1 VLLMK
6 ALILAVLLCA
16 PAWATTFYVNASTGS
31 SSNTCT
37 QAQTSSTPKDTI
49 THGIACM
56 GTADTLVVYAG
67 TYSESPTVTAGGGSG
82 SYNTVTVHASDI
94 VSVLGFTLNSHT
106 QLIGNCPTLQ
116 GTVTT
121 ATCGFF
127 ISNTASPSSAC
138 VSLPNN
144 TTDVYIRKNVM
155 YACGS
160 IGPGYPTQTSYIY
173 VQGNTISYTNSTIA
187 TVPTTCG
194 GSGSPVGNSLNL
206 YGNHYLI
213 ENNDFSHY
221 TISLNLNPENSI
233 TRNNNFHDTSEVNNA
248 GNCHSDT
255 WFSDPGGTNLVTNEF
270 NVYEGNDQYNAVGP
284 NAKGTLFQAPSCTGC
299 AYAITRYNVCNGLGS
314 GNTTN
319 DQNWISVKNYNN
331 TCVDAS
337 YLAGAVNG
345 ETDNSSDSNPPQP
358 SFLNNIY
365 YYGLT
370 AYTSINPYAC
380 GNSNSCNYG
389 HNLAYCVQGCGTL
402 YGHVYQSGTF
412 LGDTGNQVADPKF
425 VSYVATYGSNSS
437 NFHLQ
442 ATSPA
447 VAAGVYL
454 TTVGSGD
461 AGSGTTLTLTDSSYF
476 QDGYGLTNAYSTVSG
491 DCIAVT
497 TVSNTVCITAVNY
510 SGNTVTLA
518 SGITRSVGDHVW
530 LYSKSDGVRVLTGSA
545 PDLGAFPFTS
555 GAASFTVSPAT
566 IPSYH
571 SGNIQ
576 IAITGSGTSWTSG
589 TTFSAG
595 SPCTFV
601 SSTVN
606 AGAQTG
612 TVTVTT
618 SSTTGSCTVTDST
631 DSATASVTVAN
642 PLFSISPTSGTPGSG
657 GCTTACQ
664 GTVTFTGTNTVWANP
679 DQSSS
684 GLFTLSGGTGASLGT
699 ITVVSNTSATATL
712 TWGSASGTLTLTDTS
727 NGNSLSNTQSFT
739 VQANTTP
746 TVTTGTAGSFTP
758 SGAVIT
764 GNSYTCTGSCT
775 TVTSEGTCYS
785 VNANPTTP
793 CTSNGTTS
801 PWNSTLSGLA
811 SATTYHFRAFA
822 TNSVGT
828 AYGADT
834 TFTTP
839 IISYIKGAGN
849 NGSTASSTW
858 TFSYTA
864 STINDAVVFAIFCN
878 NGTSPATSATLTASG
893 WTTTQ
898 LIAPVSNGTG
908 AGVLFGAFAPNTSSS
923 TFTAGFGSVACSSF
937 YGYMIAEFQGNIT
950 SSLAAA
956 FPVQGSSGGT
966 STSTGCNQTSA
977 GVTPLTNN
985 NAVWNACFGAPTG
998 VALPWTAGAAD
1009 GGGGDLSEY
1018 QLLSGNPGSQIPSY
1032 TGTTGVYVVLGT
1044 SISPLGPPTPYGP
1057 ILAQGF
1063 MTSTGQVTGR

>member
-1 VLLMK
+1 MKHIAILL
-6 ALILAVLLCA
+6 LLSASCFATNYTVKSGGGGNYTTIQACA
-16 PAWATTFYVNASTGS
+16 TAMAAGD
-31 SSNTCT
+31 TCT
-37 QAQTSSTPKDTI
+37 
-49 THGIACM
+49 
-56 GTADTLVVYAG
+56 VYAG
-67 TYSESPTVTAGGGSG
+67 TYNESPTVSAG
-82 SYNTVTVHASDI
+82 TVGNYKTITVNASDI

-106 QLIGNCPTLQ
+106 QLVGNCPTLQ

-121 ATCGFF
+121 ANCGFF

-138 VSLPNN
+138 VNLPNS
-144 TTDVYIRKNVM
+144 TTDVYIRFNVM

-160 IGPGYPTQTSYIY
+160 IGPGYPTQTSFIYI
-173 VQGNTISYTNSTIA
+173 QGNTMSYTNSTIA

-206 YGNHYLI
+206 YGNHYLV

-221 TISLNLNPENSI
+221 TISLNWNPENSI
-233 TRNNNFHDTSEVNNA
+233 TRNNHFHDTTEVNNA

-255 WFSDPGGTNLVTNEF
+255 WFSDPGGTNLVTNSF
-270 NVYEGNDQYNAVGP
+270 NVYEGNYQYNAVGP

-299 AYAITRYNVCNGLGS
+299 AYAISRYSVASGLGS

-319 DQNWISVKNYNN
+319 DQNWTSVKVYNM
-331 TCVDAS
+331 TCVDCS
-337 YLAGAVNG
+337 YQAGSVNG
-345 ETDNSSDSNPPQP
+345 ETDNSSDTNPPRP
-358 SFLNNIY
+358 SFLNQIY
-365 YYGLT
+365 YYSI

-389 HNLAYCVQGCGTL
+389 HSLAYCSAGCTTL
-402 YGHVYQSGTF
+402 YGHVYQVGLFTA
-412 LGDTGNQVADPKF
+412 DTGNQIANPNF
-425 VSYVATYGSNSS
+425 VSYVGYGSTSN

-442 ATSPA
+442 SGSPA
-447 VAAGVYL
+447 IAAGTYL

-555 GAASFTVSPAT
+555 GSVSFTTNLST

-606 AGAQTG
+606 TGAQTG

-618 SSTTGSCTVTDST
+618 SSSTGSCTISDST
-631 DSATASVTVAN
+631 DAATASVTVAN
-642 PLFSISPTSGTPGSG
+642 PLFTISPTSGTPGSG

-664 GTVTFTGTNTVWANP
+664 ATETFTGTNTVWANP

-712 TWGSASGTLTLTDTS
+712 TWGSASGTLTLTDSS
-727 NGNSLSNTQSFT
+727 NGNSSSNVQNFT
-739 VQANTTP
+739 VQAITTP

-758 SGAVIT
+758 TSATISGNTYAC
-764 GNSYTCTGSCT
+764 SGSCT
-775 TVTSEGTCYS
+775 TVTSEGTCYGLS
-785 VNANPTTP
+785 ANPTTP
-793 CTSNGTTS
+793 CTSDGTST
-801 PWNSTLSGLA
+801 PWNSSLTGLSSGTL
-811 SATTYHFRAFA
+811 YHFRAFA
-822 TNSVGT
+822 SNSAGT
-828 AYGADT
+828 AYGSDV
-834 TFTTP
+834 TFMTP
-839 IISYIKGAGN
+839 IMSYIKGAGN
-849 NGSTASSTW
+849 ASSTASATW
-858 TFSYTA
+858 TFSYTP
-864 STINDAVVFAIFCN
+864 SNTNDAVVFAIYCN
-878 NGTSPATSATLTASG
+878 NGTTPATSATLAASG
-893 WTTTQ
+893 WTITQ
-898 LIAPVSNGTG
+898 LIAPLSNGTG
-908 AGVLFGAFAPNTSSS
+908 AGVLYGALAPNTSAA
-923 TFTAGFGSVACSSF
+923 TFTVGFGAVTCSNF
-937 YGYMIAEFQGNIT
+937 YGYMIGEFQGNTT

-956 FPVQGSSGGT
+956 FPVHASSGGT
-966 STSTGCNQTSA
+966 SSNACNQTAA
-977 GVTPLTNN
+977 GITPSSVN
-985 NAVWNACFGAPTG
+985 NAVWNACFGAPT
-998 VALPWTAGAAD
+998 VAAIPWTAGAAD

-1018 QLLSGNPGSQIPSY
+1018 QLLSGNPGTQVPNY
-1032 TGTTGVYVVLGT
+1032 GGTSGVYVVMGT
-1044 SISPLGPPTPYGP
+1044 AISPNNQIQPPAPGTVIFAGNT
-1057 ILAQGF
+1057 IQSG
-1063 MTSTGQVTGR
+1063 MVSSK